1 MKKLISI
8 LLFLASLSSGQTSP
22 TVALSKGNPDAAYT
36 SLYFYSTTYLTYIC
50 KTPAFRQRATYTWA
64 VTPGVGQG
72 TLTNVVVLTNVGT
85 VTTSAAHGLTI
96 GNRVTIAGATVDTDL
111 NGSYYVQTVGSSTTF
126 TITTA
131 SVANATYTDAGMS
144 LYTTA
149 PRTTESIWSIERFG
163 YDGSNN
169 LITDQFAVGNVTGGL
184 ATVAYSFVCD
194 NRAATTGSTKVT
206 YQ

>member
-1 MKKLISI
+1 MKKLFAG
-8 LLFLASLSSGQTSP
+8 LLAAMSLYGQVST

-36 SLYFYSTTYLTYIC
+36 TLNFYSGANLIYIC
-50 KTPAFRQRATYTWA
+50 KAPAFRQQATYTWA
-64 VTPGVGQG
+64 ITPGVGQG
-72 TLTNVVVLTNVGT
+72 TLTNVVVLTNTGT

-96 GNRVTIAGATVDTDL
+96 GNKVTITGATVDTDL
-111 NGSYYVQTVGSSTTF
+111 NGSYYVQTVPSSTTF

-131 SVANATYTDAGMS
+131 SVANATYTDATMS

-149 PRTTESIWSIERFG
+149 PRTTAPIWSIQRYG

-169 LITDQFAVGNVTGGL
+169 RITEQFAVSSVTGGVG
-184 ATVAYSFVCD
+184 TVAYSFICD
-194 NRAATTGSTKVT
+194 DRATTTGALKIL

>member
-8 LLFLASLSSGQTSP
+8 LLFLASLSFGQTSP

-50 KTPAFRQRATYTWA
+50 KTPAFRQQATYTWA
-64 VTPGVGQG
+64 ITPGVGQG
-72 TLTNVVVLTNVGT
+72 TLTNVVVAANVGT
-85 VTTSAAHGLTI
+85 VTTSAAHGLAV
-96 GNRVTIAGATVDTDL
+96 GNKVTIAGATVDTDL
-111 NGSYYVQTVGSSTTF
+111 NGSYYVQTVGSTTTF

-131 SVANATYTDAGMS
+131 SVANATYTDSGMS

-149 PRTTESIWSIERFG
+149 PRTTAAIWSVEKFT

-169 LITDQFAVGNVTGGL
+169 LVADQFAVGNVTGGVG
-184 ATVAYSFVCD
+184 TVAYSFICD
-194 NRAATTGSTKVT
+194 NRATTTGSTKINF
-206 YQ
+206 Q